1 MNVTTAPRTVRL
13 VAVSGGLGSPSS
25 TRLLADR
32 IISHADR
39 ALQAH
44 GISAEITVIEL
55 RDLAGQIANNLVT
68 GYAEPDLAEALRD
81 VRGADGLISVTPV
94 FNASFAGLFKSF
106 FDLLTPADL
115 EGTPV
120 VLGATG
126 GSARHSLVV
135 EHALRPLFAYL
146 RALPMPTGIFVA
158 TADWGAAAP
167 GEAESDGVEG
177 RAARVA
183 RELASAMSVGVDG
196 PVADRAHLSLV
207 TVEVPTIAATTSDFT
222 AEARVAAE
230 RRAEHSEFADL
241 MAKYA
246 ATEGI
251 E

>member
-1 MNVTTAPRTVRL
+1 MSKTTARHTVRL

-32 IISHADR
+32 IISHANR

-44 GISAEITVIEL
+44 GIIVEVTLIEL
-55 RDLAGQIANNLVT
+55 RELAGQIANNLVT
-68 GYAEPDLAEALRD
+68 GYAEPDLAEALRE
-81 VRGADGLISVTPV
+81 VREADGLIAVTPV

-106 FDLLTPADL
+106 FDLFGPNDL
-115 EGTPV
+115 EGIPV

-135 EHALRPLFAYL
+135 EYALRPLFSYL

-158 TADWGAAAP
+158 TADWGATSP
-167 GEAESDGVEG
+167 GDGESDGVEG

-183 RELASAMSVGVDG
+183 RELASAMRVGLGG
-196 PVADRAHLSLV
+196 PGAERTSTSQVGPEA
-207 TVEVPTIAATTSDFT
+207 PTLAATTNDVP
-222 AEARVAAE
+222 AEVPAAAE
-230 RRAEHSEFADL
+230 HRAEDSGFALL

-246 ATEGI
+246 GTDAP
-251 E
+251 